1 MNNLQEFNFKG
12 NNVRTVQIDSKPYFV
27 GKDVAKILGYSRP
40 QKAVRDLVDQDDQ
53 KTLAY
58 KACPNLGLW
67 SNNDFSDKTIINESG
82 MYSLIMNSQMPNA
95 KQFKHWVTGEV
106 LPSIRKHGAY
116 MTPEKIEEA
125 LLNPDT
131 IINLAQQLKSE
142 REGRLIA
149 EKNVKS
155 MKPKALFADS
165 VSTSKT
171 DISVG
176 DMAKILKG
184 NGIDIGRNRFF
195 EWLRDNGYLIKQK
208 GNDYNSP
215 TQKSMELGLFRVKE
229 SSRIDSNGMAI
240 ILKTPIVTGKGQ
252 QYFVNKFLS
261 ENEKVEA

>member
-1 MNNLQEFNFKG
+1 
-12 NNVRTVQIDSKPYFV
+12 
-27 GKDVAKILGYSRP
+27 
-40 QKAVRDLVDQDDQ
+40 
-53 KTLAY
+53 
-58 KACPNLGLW
+58 
-67 SNNDFSDKTIINESG
+67 
-82 MYSLIMNSQMPNA
+82 
-95 KQFKHWVTGEV
+95 
-106 LPSIRKHGAY
+106 
-116 MTPEKIEEA
+116 
-125 LLNPDT
+125 
-131 IINLAQQLKSE
+131 
-142 REGRLIA
+142 
-149 EKNVKS
+149 

-252 QYFVNKFLS
+252 QYFVNKFLNADILL
-261 ENEKVEA
+261 EV